1 MSPHFLM
8 SLEEFAEIHRCGFNV
23 EFDPVVMPLMYL
35 LKAGKAYHMS
45 ILEHDIQKI
54 GLSIFEAD
62 VLLILKSSFN
72 EKQLTPKQVGERLVI
87 SSGGL
92 TKVLNQLERKGLI
105 TRLIDEHDKRSKPI
119 KLTPPGEQKAI
130 DALLQLQ
137 STTDGWVHGRLSD
150 EKIIALSNLLS
161 ELVPLPKESRQPV

>member
-1 MSPHFLM
+1 M
-8 SLEEFAEIHRCGFNV
+8 
-23 EFDPVVMPLMYL
+23 
-35 LKAGKAYHMS
+35 
-45 ILEHDIQKI
+45 
-54 GLSIFEAD
+54 
-62 VLLILKSSFN
+62 
-72 EKQLTPKQVGERLVI
+72 GERLVI

-119 KLTPPGEQKAI
+119 KLTPTGEQKAI